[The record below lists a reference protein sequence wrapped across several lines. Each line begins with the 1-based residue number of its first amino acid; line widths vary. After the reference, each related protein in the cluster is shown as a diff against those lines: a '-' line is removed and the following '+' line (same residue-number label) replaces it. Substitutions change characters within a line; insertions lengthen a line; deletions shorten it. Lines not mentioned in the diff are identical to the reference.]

1 MKLKSKHIRGTL
13 TKKKKRKQADMGVIC
28 FCNIAVFFWKLLFKS
43 IETGDMVGIV
53 HDVYRDL
60 PSWLGRESLAGGTKE
75 KCYFGLETT
84 GGVIQFEC
92 MNKIFHRICT
102 EGVAQLLSLAQSERS
117 RLQRM
122 IPLS

>member
-1 MKLKSKHIRGTL
+1 MKLKSKHIGGTL
-13 TKKKKRKQADMGVIC
+13 TKKKKRNQANMRVFC

-43 IETGDMVGIV
+43 NETGDMAG
-53 HDVYRDL
+53 L
-60 PSWLGRESLAGGTKE
+60 LAWPGRESLAGSGTE
-75 KCYFGLETT
+75 ERCYFGLETA

>member
-1 MKLKSKHIRGTL
+1 M
-13 TKKKKRKQADMGVIC
+13 A
-28 FCNIAVFFWKLLFKS
+28 
-43 IETGDMVGIV
+43 GIV

-60 PSWLGRESLAGGTKE
+60 PAWPGRESLAGSGTE
-75 KCYFGLETT
+75 ERCYFGLETA

-92 MNKIFHRICT
+92 MNKIVHRICT